1 MNVLLRKRQAF
12 AETHSD
18 SVTVC
23 TAYEVCA
30 RWHTVIVI
38 PSLQVDQVLVW
49 REDYEVA
56 DSGEPAKFS
65 ASYYYTVS
73 LLVLLDIKL
82 TIPTIKRIKASG
94 LSGPQSLY

>member
-23 TAYEVCA
+23 IAYEVCA

-38 PSLQVDQVLVW
+38 PSSSLQVDQVLVW
-49 REDYEVA
+49 RKDYEVA
-56 DSGEPAKFS
+56 DSGEPAKLS
-65 ASYYYTVS
+65 ASQ
-73 LLVLLDIKL
+73 I
-82 TIPTIKRIKASG
+82 
-94 LSGPQSLY
+94 